1 MVYPAGTKQNAVRT
15 VRAIPVSAIPCSLD
29 KSNQQWKELKL
40 LQVKTIKLKEITHF
54 YLYIFV

>member
-29 KSNQQWKELKL
+29 ERNQRCTELKL
-40 LQVKTIKLKEITHF
+40 FQVKTIELQR
-54 YLYIFV
+54 